1 MHNKYN
7 LTITNCAITIDNI
20 YDWHTN
26 EDTNSRDLKR
36 RIIGA
41 LLGGMFS
48 DTAPLY
54 STAFLNPLHDFQKNR
69 LIESGQELQ
78 LYSKQYLIDLGLFSD
93 EELAKVDNDPNNTD
107 KNVLLKRYKRSF
119 LLDDV
124 IVQFEDDY
132 EFTIENNERLYFKF
146 LILMLCDYGVLF
158 IEDILNHH
166 IQKVTSRDSFI
177 TKLKKHLLI
186 IPEILKDR
194 DILNEVDAW
203 IEQSQ
208 QTPIEKKQNIELTN
222 RELALI
228 AFYNGNVLT
237 RKNAKNTLYMKFLEI
252 KERGDRLGAD
262 GKRMYNVKLNSFY
275 KVIENLHGNAKNYAK
290 TELDLFIKQHSNE
303 YGT

>member
-1 MHNKYN
+1 MLNKYD

-20 YDWHTN
+20 YDWNTN

-41 LLGGMFS
+41 LLGGTFNE
-48 DTAPLY
+48 TTPLY
-54 STAFLNPLHDFQKNR
+54 KTAFLNPLHDLQKNR
-69 LIESGQELQ
+69 IIESGQELQ

-93 EELAKVDNDPNNTD
+93 EELASVDNEPKNTN
-107 KNVLLKRYKRSF
+107 KNVLLNKYRRSY

-132 EFTIENNERLYFKF
+132 EITIDNNERLYFKF

-166 IQKVTSRDSFI
+166 VQKVTNRDKYI

-186 IPEILKDR
+186 IPEILKDK
-194 DILNEVDAW
+194 DILNEIDTW
-203 IEQSQ
+203 IKQIQ
-208 QTPIEKKQNIELTN
+208 QTPIEKKKVNGLSN
-222 RELALI
+222 KELALI

-237 RKNAKNTLYMKFLEI
+237 RSNDGNALYGYYSKLI
-252 KERGDRLGAD
+252 DKGNRLGAD
-262 GKRMYNVKLNSFY
+262 SKRMYKSKLTTFKNV
-275 KVIENLHGNAKNYAK
+275 IDNLQGNAKNKAK
-290 TELDLFIKQHSNE
+290 VELESFIEQHSIE
-303 YGT
+303 YEK

>member
-1 MHNKYN
+1 MLNKYD
-7 LTITNCAITIDNI
+7 LTITNCVITIDNI
-20 YDWHTN
+20 YDWNTN

-41 LLGGMFS
+41 LLGGTFN
-48 DTAPLY
+48 DTTRLY
-54 STAFLNPLHDFQKNR
+54 KTAFLNPLHDLQKNR
-69 LIESGQELQ
+69 IIESGQELQ
-78 LYSKQYLIDLGLFSD
+78 LYSKQYLIDLGLFSN
-93 EELAKVDNDPNNTD
+93 EELASVDNEPYNTN
-107 KNVLLKRYKRSF
+107 KNVLLNKFRRSY

-132 EFTIENNERLYFKF
+132 EITIDNNERLYFKF

-166 IQKVTSRDSFI
+166 IQKVTNRDSFI

-186 IPEILKDR
+186 IPEILKDK

-203 IEQSQ
+203 IEQNRQ
-208 QTPIEKKQNIELTN
+208 APIEKKQNSELTN
-222 RELALI
+222 REQALI
-228 AFYNGNVLT
+228 AFYNGNKLT

-252 KERGDRLGAD
+252 KEKGDRLGAD

-290 TELDLFIKQHSNE
+290 TELDLFIKLHSNE